1 MAMNN
6 RDRVGKAFDLLS
18 EGLLDEVD
26 EVMTRAYK
34 TADWPAAW
42 AKEDAQRRGGPLRT
56 LTKHDVQVQLRAI
69 TEQGYHFKD
78 VLSRTQQANPVSVQF
93 QRRSQLL
100 QRHANHYQYITIQ
113 KRTPLPHSKM
123 RR

>member
-34 TADWPAAW
+34 TPDWPAAW

-56 LTKHDVQVQLRAI
+56 MTRR
-69 TEQGYHFKD
+69 
-78 VLSRTQQANPVSVQF
+78 RT
-93 QRRSQLL
+93 R
-100 QRHANHYQYITIQ
+100 
-113 KRTPLPHSKM
+113 
-123 RR
+123 

>member
-42 AKEDAQRRGGPLRT
+42 AKEDAQRRGGPLRA
-56 LTKHDVQVQLRAI
+56 LTKHDVQVQLRARDRQPR
-69 TEQGYHFKD
+69 EPRRRLKPFPRHDLQQPAAE
-78 VLSRTQQANPVSVQF
+78 SRARCRHRVPRVV
-93 QRRSQLL
+93 RS
-100 QRHANHYQYITIQ
+100 HH
-113 KRTPLPHSKM
+113 
-123 RR
+123 